1 MKKLFIAA
9 AVIVMAGSMAS
20 CGQKT
25 QKAAQDTAA
34 TEPVATEQVEAVEI
48 EAVTPESE
56 IPAAAESQK
65 TQPEQ
70 ANNNYYFG
78 GFFLLKHLWVAWG
91 GTDRGAPPPFCT
103 GTEFELSGWERCG
116 RFRYQL
122 GKSDDYFAG
131 YGSSPEVVV

>member
-25 QKAAQDTAA
+25 QKAAQDTA
-34 TEPVATEQVEAVEI
+34 EQVEAVEI

-70 ANNNYYFG
+70 ANN
-78 GFFLLKHLWVAWG
+78 K
-91 GTDRGAPPPFCT
+91 
-103 GTEFELSGWERCG
+103 
-116 RFRYQL
+116 
-122 GKSDDYFAG
+122 
-131 YGSSPEVVV
+131 

>member
-1 MKKLFIAA
+1 MNTEVGEPKEKNYFLVKKQSQNEK
-9 AVIVMAGSMAS
+9 VIHCSSCNRNGRKAS

-70 ANNNYYFG
+70 ANN
-78 GFFLLKHLWVAWG
+78 K
-91 GTDRGAPPPFCT
+91 
-103 GTEFELSGWERCG
+103 
-116 RFRYQL
+116 
-122 GKSDDYFAG
+122 
-131 YGSSPEVVV
+131 

>member
-34 TEPVATEQVEAVEI
+34 TEPVATEAVEV

-70 ANNNYYFG
+70 ANN
-78 GFFLLKHLWVAWG
+78 K
-91 GTDRGAPPPFCT
+91 
-103 GTEFELSGWERCG
+103 
-116 RFRYQL
+116 
-122 GKSDDYFAG
+122 
-131 YGSSPEVVV
+131 

>member
-48 EAVTPESE
+48 EAVTPESRFLPLQRVRKHNRSRQIISSNLE
-56 IPAAAESQK
+56 G
-65 TQPEQ
+65 
-70 ANNNYYFG
+70 YY
-78 GFFLLKHLWVAWG
+78 
-91 GTDRGAPPPFCT
+91 
-103 GTEFELSGWERCG
+103 
-116 RFRYQL
+116 
-122 GKSDDYFAG
+122 
-131 YGSSPEVVV
+131 

>member
-34 TEPVATEQVEAVEI
+34 TEPVATVEI

-70 ANNNYYFG
+70 ANN
-78 GFFLLKHLWVAWG
+78 K
-91 GTDRGAPPPFCT
+91 
-103 GTEFELSGWERCG
+103 
-116 RFRYQL
+116 
-122 GKSDDYFAG
+122 
-131 YGSSPEVVV
+131 

>member
-25 QKAAQDTAA
+25 QKAAQ
-34 TEPVATEQVEAVEI
+34 EPVATEQVEAVEI

-70 ANNNYYFG
+70 ANN
-78 GFFLLKHLWVAWG
+78 K
-91 GTDRGAPPPFCT
+91 
-103 GTEFELSGWERCG
+103 
-116 RFRYQL
+116 
-122 GKSDDYFAG
+122 
-131 YGSSPEVVV
+131 

>member
-34 TEPVATEQVEAVEI
+34 TEPVEAVEI

-70 ANNNYYFG
+70 ANN
-78 GFFLLKHLWVAWG
+78 K
-91 GTDRGAPPPFCT
+91 
-103 GTEFELSGWERCG
+103 
-116 RFRYQL
+116 
-122 GKSDDYFAG
+122 
-131 YGSSPEVVV
+131 

>member
-34 TEPVATEQVEAVEI
+34 QDTAATEPVATEQVEAVEV
-48 EAVTPESE
+48 ETVTPESE

-70 ANNNYYFG
+70 ANN
-78 GFFLLKHLWVAWG
+78 K
-91 GTDRGAPPPFCT
+91 
-103 GTEFELSGWERCG
+103 
-116 RFRYQL
+116 
-122 GKSDDYFAG
+122 
-131 YGSSPEVVV
+131 

>member
-25 QKAAQDTAA
+25 QKAAQET
-34 TEPVATEQVEAVEI
+34 VEI

-70 ANNNYYFG
+70 ANN
-78 GFFLLKHLWVAWG
+78 K
-91 GTDRGAPPPFCT
+91 
-103 GTEFELSGWERCG
+103 
-116 RFRYQL
+116 
-122 GKSDDYFAG
+122 
-131 YGSSPEVVV
+131 

>member
-1 MKKLFIAA
+1 
-9 AVIVMAGSMAS
+9 MAGSMAS

-65 TQPEQ
+65 TQPE
-70 ANNNYYFG
+70 
-78 GFFLLKHLWVAWG
+78 
-91 GTDRGAPPPFCT
+91 
-103 GTEFELSGWERCG
+103 
-116 RFRYQL
+116 
-122 GKSDDYFAG
+122 
-131 YGSSPEVVV
+131 

>member
-34 TEPVATEQVEAVEI
+34 TEPVATEQVEI

-70 ANNNYYFG
+70 ANN
-78 GFFLLKHLWVAWG
+78 K
-91 GTDRGAPPPFCT
+91 
-103 GTEFELSGWERCG
+103 
-116 RFRYQL
+116 
-122 GKSDDYFAG
+122 
-131 YGSSPEVVV
+131 

>member
-34 TEPVATEQVEAVEI
+34 TEPVATEQEI

-70 ANNNYYFG
+70 ANN
-78 GFFLLKHLWVAWG
+78 K
-91 GTDRGAPPPFCT
+91 
-103 GTEFELSGWERCG
+103 
-116 RFRYQL
+116 
-122 GKSDDYFAG
+122 
-131 YGSSPEVVV
+131 

>member
-25 QKAAQDTAA
+25 QKAA
-34 TEPVATEQVEAVEI
+34 TEPVATEQVETVEI

-70 ANNNYYFG
+70 ANN
-78 GFFLLKHLWVAWG
+78 K
-91 GTDRGAPPPFCT
+91 
-103 GTEFELSGWERCG
+103 
-116 RFRYQL
+116 
-122 GKSDDYFAG
+122 
-131 YGSSPEVVV
+131 

>member
-25 QKAAQDTAA
+25 QKAAQDT
-34 TEPVATEQVEAVEI
+34 VATEQVEAVEI

-70 ANNNYYFG
+70 ANN
-78 GFFLLKHLWVAWG
+78 K
-91 GTDRGAPPPFCT
+91 
-103 GTEFELSGWERCG
+103 
-116 RFRYQL
+116 
-122 GKSDDYFAG
+122 
-131 YGSSPEVVV
+131 

>member
-25 QKAAQDTAA
+25 QKA
-34 TEPVATEQVEAVEI
+34 EQVEAVEF
-48 EAVTPESE
+48 ETVTPESE

-70 ANNNYYFG
+70 ANN
-78 GFFLLKHLWVAWG
+78 K
-91 GTDRGAPPPFCT
+91 
-103 GTEFELSGWERCG
+103 
-116 RFRYQL
+116 
-122 GKSDDYFAG
+122 
-131 YGSSPEVVV
+131 

>member
-1 MKKLFIAA
+1 MNTEVGEPKEKNYFLVKKQSQNEK
-9 AVIVMAGSMAS
+9 VIHCSS
-20 CGQKT
+20 CNRNGRKHGFLRSET

-70 ANNNYYFG
+70 ANN
-78 GFFLLKHLWVAWG
+78 K
-91 GTDRGAPPPFCT
+91 
-103 GTEFELSGWERCG
+103 
-116 RFRYQL
+116 
-122 GKSDDYFAG
+122 
-131 YGSSPEVVV
+131 

>member
-1 MKKLFIAA
+1 MNTEVGEPKEKNYFLVKKQSQNEKLFIAA

-70 ANNNYYFG
+70 ANN
-78 GFFLLKHLWVAWG
+78 K
-91 GTDRGAPPPFCT
+91 
-103 GTEFELSGWERCG
+103 
-116 RFRYQL
+116 
-122 GKSDDYFAG
+122 
-131 YGSSPEVVV
+131 

>member
-34 TEPVATEQVEAVEI
+34 TEPVATEQVEADEI

-70 ANNNYYFG
+70 ANN
-78 GFFLLKHLWVAWG
+78 K
-91 GTDRGAPPPFCT
+91 
-103 GTEFELSGWERCG
+103 
-116 RFRYQL
+116 
-122 GKSDDYFAG
+122 
-131 YGSSPEVVV
+131 

>member
-25 QKAAQDTAA
+25 QK
-34 TEPVATEQVEAVEI
+34 VEAVEV
-48 EAVTPESE
+48 ETVTPESE

-70 ANNNYYFG
+70 ANN
-78 GFFLLKHLWVAWG
+78 K
-91 GTDRGAPPPFCT
+91 
-103 GTEFELSGWERCG
+103 
-116 RFRYQL
+116 
-122 GKSDDYFAG
+122 
-131 YGSSPEVVV
+131 

>member
-34 TEPVATEQVEAVEI
+34 TEQVETVEI

-70 ANNNYYFG
+70 ANN
-78 GFFLLKHLWVAWG
+78 K
-91 GTDRGAPPPFCT
+91 
-103 GTEFELSGWERCG
+103 
-116 RFRYQL
+116 
-122 GKSDDYFAG
+122 
-131 YGSSPEVVV
+131 

>member
-34 TEPVATEQVEAVEI
+34 TEPVETVEI

-70 ANNNYYFG
+70 ANN
-78 GFFLLKHLWVAWG
+78 K
-91 GTDRGAPPPFCT
+91 
-103 GTEFELSGWERCG
+103 
-116 RFRYQL
+116 
-122 GKSDDYFAG
+122 
-131 YGSSPEVVV
+131 

>member
-34 TEPVATEQVEAVEI
+34 TEPVATEQI

-70 ANNNYYFG
+70 ANN
-78 GFFLLKHLWVAWG
+78 K
-91 GTDRGAPPPFCT
+91 
-103 GTEFELSGWERCG
+103 
-116 RFRYQL
+116 
-122 GKSDDYFAG
+122 
-131 YGSSPEVVV
+131 